1 MIKQKNKKAQVWVET
16 VIYTLIGLVLIGTVL
31 AFATPVI
38 QKQQDKATIDRTV
51 SAINELDN
59 GLTNIKNAGV
69 SNARVIDFLISEGS
83 LTIDGVDNTISFQ
96 IDGIRYAYSEIRTT
110 VDISGTN
117 IKARTVEQGNNF
129 GTTLT
134 IDYDGK
140 VDLTYLGDDKV
151 ITLGASPNSYRLIIE
166 NLGKV
171 PIPLDLPDDCDPTIP
186 DDSGCANAGHTNHEC
201 IAGPR
206 CKPLLININIYD
218 AS

>member
-1 MIKQKNKKAQVWVET
+1 MIKRRNKKAQVWVET

-51 SAINELDN
+51 SAMNELDN
-59 GLTNIKNAGV
+59 GLINVKNSGV

-83 LTIDGVDNTISFQ
+83 LTVDGVSNTISFQ
-96 IDGIRYAYSEIRTT
+96 IDGIAYAYSEVRTT

-117 IKARTVEQGNNF
+117 IKSRTIEQGNDF

-134 IDYDGK
+134 LKYDEK
-140 VDLTYLGDDKV
+140 VDLTYSKENKV
-151 ITLGASPNSYRLIIE
+151 ITLVASPNSYRLIIE

-171 PIPLDLPDDCDPTIP
+171 PVPVNSSGSISCNPLGSKFCDV
-186 DDSGCANAGHTNHEC
+186 GYEC
-201 IAGPR
+201 ITGDK
-206 CKPLLININIYD
+206 CKPLLIKINIYD